1 MKEVKKP
8 RPLGIKIIAG
18 ILFVESAIL
27 LSSALA
33 SYLLSP
39 SQIAYVGQFFGSIPY
54 FNKLPIATDTPSM
67 ILAALLGLWAGIKGI
82 GIWFMWGWVR
92 MLILLDLA
100 GRLGDFIL
108 AATMMDHKELIALT
122 HSPDFVG
129 SFLLNLAVLL
139 YLADSGVE
147 EEFES

>member
-1 MKEVKKP
+1 VKEAKKP

-18 ILFVESAIL
+18 IFFLESAIL

-39 SQIAYVGQFFGSIPY
+39 SQVAYVGQFFGSIPY
-54 FNKLPIATDTPSM
+54 FNRLPIATDMPSM
-67 ILAALLGLWAGIKGI
+67 IFAALLGIWAGTKGL

-100 GRLGDFIL
+100 GRFGDFML
-108 AATMMDHKELIALT
+108 AASMMDHKQLNALT
-122 HSPDFVG
+122 HNPDFVG
-129 SFLLNLAVLL
+129 SLLLNLAVLL